1 MTNPDA
7 VTLTVATSSEAP
19 SIKRRLSAL
28 PYEGLVVLSVVI
40 IAAFPVSGLKG
51 AALSGAPQLL
61 FQAYL
66 FCVMAAYFTWCW
78 RHGGQT
84 LAMKT
89 WRIRVVS
96 SAGDPLSFATALTRF
111 ICALLFFGPA
121 CVGTV
126 LLFFHDRVS
135 PVFAMWAF
143 LPMIATILW
152 ARHDADGQF
161 LHDRMAG
168 TRLVDAKRS

>member
-1 MTNPDA
+1 MTDTQSASPSVA
-7 VTLTVATSSEAP
+7 ATLVTP
-19 SIKRRLSAL
+19 SIKRRLATL
-28 PYEGLVVLSVVI
+28 PYEGLLVLALIV

-51 AALSGAPQLL
+51 ATLSGVPHLL

-66 FCVMAAYFTWCW
+66 FCVTAAYFTWFW

-89 WRIRVVS
+89 WRFRVVS
-96 SAGDPLSFATALTRF
+96 TGGGELNFATALTRF
-111 ICALLFFGPA
+111 ICALLFYGPA

-126 LLFFHDRVS
+126 LFFFPDRVN
-135 PVFAMWAF
+135 PVITMWAF
-143 LPMIATILW
+143 LPLAATILW
-152 ARHDADGQF
+152 ARHDSDRQF

-168 TRLVDAKRS
+168 TRLVDAKRA